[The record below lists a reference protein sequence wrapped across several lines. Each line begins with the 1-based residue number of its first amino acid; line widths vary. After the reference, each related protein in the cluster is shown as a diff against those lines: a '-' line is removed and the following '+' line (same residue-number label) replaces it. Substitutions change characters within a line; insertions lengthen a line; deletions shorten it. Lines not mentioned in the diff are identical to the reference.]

1 MKPQTQHQLNNSDLV
16 KMKKTIAPDHKEI
29 IVFLVDDDRL
39 YLKSLEFEFCQN
51 PKLKIL
57 TFLTSQACI
66 EKLFLNPDVII
77 LDYIL
82 TIPHEKGMD
91 GFQTLIKIK
100 EILPKTQVIMLSSLE
115 SVEIAANSVK
125 LGASDYVVKNRNT
138 FKQLKAHIKKYL
150 GLNSKEKELI
160 VWDW

>member
-1 MKPQTQHQLNNSDLV
+1 MKTKTQHQLHNPNLV
-16 KMKKTIAPDHKEI
+16 EMKANTVPDHKEI
-29 IVFLVDDDRL
+29 IIFLVDDDPL

-51 PKLKIL
+51 PKLKII

-82 TIPHEKGMD
+82 TIPHEKALD
-91 GFQTLIKIK
+91 GLQTLMKIK
-100 EILPKTQVIMLSSLE
+100 ETLPDTQVIMLSALE
-115 SVEIAANSVK
+115 SVEVATNSIK

-138 FKQLKAHIKKYL
+138 FIQLKAHIKKHL
-150 GLNSKEKELI
+150 GINSKEKEII